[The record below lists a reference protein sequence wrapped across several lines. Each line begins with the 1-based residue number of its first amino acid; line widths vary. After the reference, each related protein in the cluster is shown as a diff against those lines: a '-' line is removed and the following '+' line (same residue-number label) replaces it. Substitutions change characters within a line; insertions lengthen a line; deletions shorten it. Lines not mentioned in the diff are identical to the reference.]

1 VTLERSLFGDGFCA
15 VFAEFDH
22 RAAGVGIRPRA
33 ASAIES
39 CKLIHVA
46 QEFGS
51 ANDALVIVGIP
62 PAVTC
67 VRSSCSSSVSIG
79 LVGIA
84 WRIRIQNSACF

>member
-51 ANDALVIVGIP
+51 ANDALVILFLKVDADKGS
-62 PAVTC
+62 C
-67 VRSSCSSSVSIG
+67 VFDDFSE
-79 LVGIA
+79 
-84 WRIRIQNSACF
+84 